1 MLRRIT
7 LLIVVGVALSSYIVR
22 SIDPNCIQLPSS
34 TFNYANIP
42 FPTDVLNNITEMDNM
57 PGSNP
62 TTDAGATLGRV
73 LFYDIDLSKN
83 HTVSCASCHIQEF
96 SFTDTAQFS
105 TGFNGLKTRRNSM
118 GLVHARFQKD
128 SAFFWDNRAVTLE
141 AQTLEPI
148 ISPIEMGLTID
159 TLVARVMA
167 KSFYPL
173 LFRAAFGTPI
183 VTAERISKAL
193 AQFVRSINSF
203 GSRFRQGVEAT
214 TGNPSVVPLAN
225 FTPQENLGKDLFMDV
240 RRGNCQAC
248 HTRNI
253 MVPQGSKNIGLD
265 LVYSDNGVGE
275 VTGNTTKNGQFSV
288 PSLIN
293 VELTAPYMHDGRYQT
308 LEQVINFYSDS
319 IQPHPQLDGFLRE
332 IVPGNPSPNNN
343 PCNTCPPR
351 LIRYTTEEKAALLAF
366 LKTLTDTTLIKDVR
380 WSNPFCA
387 ESGISVLNPVLSV
400 NLYPNPINHGVSAEV
415 MIMVGSNFTGHI
427 ALLSATG
434 QLIYQLTR
442 QLYVGANKISI
453 PTNLV
458 STGVYFLVISGSD
471 RRPLANKKIVVV
483 E

>member
-1 MLRRIT
+1 MLRSIT
-7 LLIVVGVALSSYIVR
+7 FLIVVGVGFSSYMAR

-34 TFNYANIP
+34 AFNYANIP
-42 FPTDVLNNITEMDNM
+42 FPSDVLNNITEMDNM

-83 HTVSCASCHIQEF
+83 HKVACASCHLQEF

-105 TGFNGLKTRRNSM
+105 TGFNGVKTRRNSM
-118 GLVHARFQKD
+118 GLVHARFLKD

-148 ISPIEMGLTID
+148 ISPVEMGLTID
-159 TLVARVMA
+159 TLVTRVAA
-167 KSFYPL
+167 KSFYPS
-173 LFRAAFGTPI
+173 LFQAVFGTPI
-183 VTAERISKAL
+183 VNAERIAKAL

-203 GSRFRQGVEAT
+203 GSKFRQGVEVTA
-214 TGNPSVVPLAN
+214 GNPSVVSFAN
-225 FTPQENLGKDLFMDV
+225 FTPQENLGKNLFMDE

-275 VTGNTTKNGQFSV
+275 VSGNTSKNGQFSV

-293 VELTAPYMHDGRYQT
+293 VELTAPYMHDGRYKT

-343 PCNTCPPR
+343 PCSTCPPR
-351 LIRYTTEEKAALLAF
+351 KIRYTIEEKAALVAF
-366 LKTLTDTTLIKDVR
+366 LKTLTDTTLLKDIR
-380 WSNPFCA
+380 WSNPFC
-387 ESGISVLNPVLSV
+387 EKSGTSVLNSVLSV
-400 NLYPNPINHGVSAEV
+400 NLYPNPINQGLSAEL
-415 MIMVGSNFTGHI
+415 MIMVSNNFFGHI
-427 ALLSATG
+427 TVLSSTG
-434 QLIYQLTR
+434 QLVYQLSR
-442 QLYVGANKISI
+442 QLFIGANKLSI
-453 PTNLV
+453 PTAGLPR
-458 STGVYFLVISGSD
+458 GIYFLIISGTN
-471 RRPLANKKIVVV
+471 RQPLTTKKMIIVD
-483 E
+483 